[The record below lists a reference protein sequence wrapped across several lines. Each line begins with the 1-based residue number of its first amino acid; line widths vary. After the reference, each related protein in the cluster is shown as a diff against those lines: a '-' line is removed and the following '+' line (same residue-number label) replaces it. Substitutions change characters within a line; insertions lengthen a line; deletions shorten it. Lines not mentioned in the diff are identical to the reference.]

1 MTYAQ
6 KIAQLRVQVGDVE
19 KWVHVDWT
27 GDGNTLLFL
36 MPLLTYPVL
45 EGSYTVKVGGVT
57 KTESTDY
64 TLNKENGA
72 LTFVS
77 APGNGVAVSID
88 NKTVA
93 LTDSVWLD
101 ILNNSI
107 LSLGDDFWKEFTDD
121 TSFTSVANM
130 TSLDL
135 TALQPKCI
143 AVIDFARRKNG
154 SAMDWCQVEDS
165 ANWRYSRDENKI
177 YLGTREAFTTAGEPL
192 KIKGLKSYVLGTAT
206 SDDIDVQER
215 FMTILEYAAVSRYW
229 RYKIRELVESLS
241 EVTQETTRTKLQ
253 EIIMIIDRYDRW
265 YELEKAKLKPTRP
278 ARILPAFNNRG
289 GRP

>member
-1 MTYAQ
+1 MTHATF
-6 KIAQLRVQVGDVE
+6 ISRLRVQVGDVE

-27 GDGNTLLFL
+27 GDGNTVLFL

-45 EGSYTVKVGGVT
+45 ESSYTVKVGGVT
-57 KTESTDY
+57 KTEVTDY
-64 TLNKENGA
+64 SLNKETGA
-72 LTFVS
+72 ITFVT
-77 APGNGVAVSID
+77 APTNGTAVSID

-93 LTDSVWLD
+93 LLDTVWMD
-101 ILNNSI
+101 IIASSI
-107 LSLGDDFWKEFTDD
+107 GSLGDDFWKEFTDE
-121 TSFTSVANM
+121 TNFVSTANM

-135 TALQPKCI
+135 SVLQPKCI

-154 SAMDWCQVEDS
+154 TAMDWCQVEDS
-165 ANWRYSRDENKI
+165 ANWRFSRDENKI

-192 KIKGLKSYVLGTAT
+192 KIKGLKSYTIGTAT
-206 SDDIDVQER
+206 TDVIDVQDR
-215 FMTILEYAAVSRYW
+215 FITILEYACVSRYW
-229 RYKIRELVESLS
+229 RYKIRELVESLA

-265 YELEKAKLKPTRP
+265 YEMEKAKLKPMRP
-278 ARILPAFNNRG
+278 ARIIPAFNNRG